1 MNVLIVYAH
10 PEPQSLSASLK
21 NLAVNVLTEAGHSVQ
36 VSDLYAM
43 NWKPMIDGDDF
54 LDRFNPDRLDI
65 ITESGKAFAEGS
77 QTNDVIVEQ
86 EKLRWA
92 DAVIFQF
99 PYWWFSMPAIMKGW
113 VERVFAYGFA
123 YGVGGNNRWR
133 YGEGNLKGKRAMLS
147 ITIGGPEKDYSER
160 GINGAIA
167 DLLFPIHHGILFFP
181 GMSVL
186 PPFLVYGAGHLS
198 EAGYRQVEADYKVRL
213 LNLFTTTPI
222 PFRSQNG
229 GDYDEVYQLKPG
241 LEGHHTGLKIHQST
255 DSETRKAIERCSRE
269 GVIKSSSQELWGLRS

>member
-10 PEPQSLSASLK
+10 PEPKSLSASLK

-43 NWKPMIDGDDF
+43 NWKPSIDGEDF
-54 LDRFNPDRLDI
+54 LDRLNLDRLHI
-65 ITESGKAFAEGS
+65 VKESGNAFAEGS
-77 QTNDVIVEQ
+77 QTTDVMAEQ
-86 EKLRWA
+86 EKLCWA

-113 VERVFAYGFA
+113 VERVFANGFA
-123 YGVGGNNRWR
+123 YGVGGNNRQR
-133 YGEGNLKGKRAMLS
+133 YGDGNLKGKRAMLA
-147 ITIGGPEKDYSER
+147 ITIGGPETDYSER

-186 PPFLVYGAGHLS
+186 PPFLVYRADHLTD
-198 EAGYRQVEADYKVRL
+198 ADYQQVEADYKDRL
-213 LNLFTTTPI
+213 LNLFTTAPI
-222 PFRSQNG
+222 PFRSQDG
-229 GDYDEVYQLKPG
+229 GDYDEAYQLKPL

-255 DSETRKAIERCSRE
+255 DLETRNAIETYTT
-269 GVIKSSSQELWGLRS
+269 VFF

>member
-10 PEPQSLSASLK
+10 PEPQSLNASLK
-21 NLAVNVLTEAGHSVQ
+21 NFAVKVLTEAGHAVQ
-36 VSDLYAM
+36 VSDLYGM
-43 NWKPMIDGDDF
+43 NWKPSIDGEDF
-54 LDRFNPDRLDI
+54 LDRINPDRLNI
-65 ITESGKAFAEGS
+65 IQESGKAFAEGS

-123 YGVGGNNRWR
+123 YGVGGNNRRR
-133 YGEGNLKGKRAMLS
+133 YGDGILKGKRAMLS

-160 GINGAIA
+160 GINGAID

-186 PPFLVYGAGHLS
+186 PPFLVYRADRLT
-198 EAGYRQVEADYKVRL
+198 EMGYQQVKADYKVRL
-213 LNLFTTTPI
+213 LNLFRTEPI
-222 PFRSQNG
+222 PFRCQNG
-229 GDYDEVYQLKPG
+229 GDYDDAYQLKPG
-241 LEGHHTGLKIHQST
+241 IEGHHTGLKIHQST
-255 DSETRKAIERCSRE
+255 DSEIRKAIETYTA
-269 GVIKSSSQELWGLRS
+269 VFF

>member
-10 PEPQSLSASLK
+10 PEAKSLTASLK
-21 NLAVNVLTEAGHSVQ
+21 DLAVEVLTSAGHSVR

-43 NWKPMIDGDDF
+43 NWKAQIDGDDF
-54 LDRFNPDRLDI
+54 LERLNQDRLDI
-65 ITESGKAFAEGS
+65 VKESGKAFSEGT
-77 QTNDVIVEQ
+77 QTLDVIAEQ

-123 YGVGGNNRWR
+123 YGVGGSNRWR

-181 GMSVL
+181 GMTVL
-186 PPFLVYGAGHLS
+186 PPFLVYGAGRLTA
-198 EAGYRQVEADYKVRL
+198 EQYETVAEQYQQRL
-213 LNLFTTTPI
+213 LDLFTIAPI

-229 GDYDEVYQLKPG
+229 GDYDAAYQLKPG
-241 LEGHHTGLKIHQST
+241 LEGTSAGLSIHQTLST
-255 DSETRKAIERCSRE
+255 TNTKKARKIRKVAA
-269 GVIKSSSQELWGLRS
+269 

>member
-10 PEPQSLSASLK
+10 PDPQSLTASLK
-21 NLAVNVLTEAGHSVQ
+21 DLAITVLNEAGHSVQ

-43 NWKPMIDGDDF
+43 HWKAAIDGDDF
-54 LDRFNPDRLDI
+54 LDRLNPDRLDI
-65 ITESGKAFAEGS
+65 VKESGKAFAEGT
-77 QTNDVIVEQ
+77 QTPDVIAEQ

-123 YGVGGNNRWR
+123 YGVGDSNHWR
-133 YGEGNLKGKRAMLS
+133 YGDGNLKSKRAMLS
-147 ITIGGPEKDYSER
+147 ITIGGPEKDYSDR

-181 GMSVL
+181 GMSAL
-186 PPFLVYGAGHLS
+186 PPFLVYSTSRLTS
-198 EAGYRQVEADYKVRL
+198 ESYETVAEAYKQRL
-213 LNLFTTTPI
+213 LTLLTTEPI
-222 PFRSQNG
+222 PFRHQND
-229 GDYDEVYQLKPG
+229 GDYDQDYQLKPG
-241 LEGHHTGLKIHQST
+241 REGHSTGLSIHQSEQVVG
-255 DSETRKAIERCSRE
+255 DRKIRQNAA
-269 GVIKSSSQELWGLRS
+269 

>member
-10 PEPQSLSASLK
+10 PEPQSLNASLK
-21 NLAVNVLTEAGHSVQ
+21 NLAVRVLTEAGHSVQ

-43 NWKPMIDGDDF
+43 HWKPSIDGADF
-54 LDRFNPDRLDI
+54 LNRINPDRLDI
-65 ITESGKAFAEGS
+65 IKESGKAFAEGS
-77 QTNDVIVEQ
+77 QTNDVIGEQ

-123 YGVGGNNRWR
+123 YGVGGNNRKR

-147 ITIGGPEKDYSER
+147 ITIGAPEKDYSER

-186 PPFLVYGAGHLS
+186 PPFLIYSAGHLT
-198 EAGYRQVEADYKVRL
+198 AADYKQVEADYKVRL
-213 LNLFTTTPI
+213 LNLFTTNPI

-229 GDYDEVYQLKPG
+229 GDYDDDYQLKSG
-241 LEGHHTGLKIHQST
+241 LEGHHTGLKIHQSI
-255 DSETRKAIERCSRE
+255 DSKTRKAIKNYSKE
-269 GVIKSSSQELWGLRS
+269 VA

>member
-1 MNVLIVYAH
+1 MIL
-10 PEPQSLSASLK
+10 QF
-21 NLAVNVLTEAGHSVQ
+21 LATVIKCG
-36 VSDLYAM
+36 
-43 NWKPMIDGDDF
+43 K
-54 LDRFNPDRLDI
+54 RFIHRSNPDRLDI
-65 ITESGKAFAEGS
+65 VKESGKAFAEGS
-77 QTNDVIVEQ
+77 QTPDVIAEQ

-160 GINGAIA
+160 GINGAID

-186 PPFLVYGAGHLS
+186 PPFLVYSTGRLT
-198 EAGYRQVEADYKVRL
+198 EEGYLQVQADYKERL
-213 LNLFTTTPI
+213 LNLFKTDSI
-222 PFRSQNG
+222 PFRNQND
-229 GDYDEVYQLKPG
+229 GDYDNAYQLKPL
-241 LEGHHTGLKIHQST
+241 LEGHHTGLKIHQSLETCLT
-255 DSETRKAIERCSRE
+255 DKTKKLKC
-269 GVIKSSSQELWGLRS
+269 G

>member
-21 NLAVNVLTEAGHSVQ
+21 NLAVTVLTEAGHSVQ

-43 NWKPMIDGDDF
+43 NWKPSIDREDF
-54 LDRFNPDRLDI
+54 LDRLNPARLDI
-65 ITESGKAFAEGS
+65 VQESGKAFAERS
-77 QTNDVIVEQ
+77 QTNDVIAEQ

-92 DAVIFQF
+92 DAMIFQF
-99 PYWWFSMPAIMKGW
+99 PYWWFSMPATMKGW

-123 YGVGGNNRWR
+123 YGVGGSNRWR
-133 YGEGNLKGKRAMLS
+133 YGDGNLKGKRAMLS
-147 ITIGGPEKDYSER
+147 IAIGGPKEDYSER

-186 PPFLVYGAGHLS
+186 PPFLIYSAGRLTK
-198 EAGYRQVEADYKVRL
+198 EGYKQVEADYKVRL
-213 LNLFTTTPI
+213 LSLFTMEPI
-222 PFRSQNG
+222 PFRNQND
-229 GDYDEVYQLKPG
+229 GDYDDAYQLKSG
-241 LEGHHTGLKIHQST
+241 REGHHTGLKIHQST
-255 DSETRKAIERCSRE
+255 DMETQKAIKKYIRE
-269 GVIKSSSQELWGLRS
+269 MA

>member
-1 MNVLIVYAH
+1 LNPQDASFMNVLIVYAH

-21 NLAVNVLTEAGHSVQ
+21 NLAVTVLTEVGHSVQ

-43 NWKPMIDGDDF
+43 NWKPSIDAEDF
-54 LDRFNPDRLDI
+54 LDRLNPDRLDI
-65 ITESGKAFAEGS
+65 VKESGKAFAEGS
-77 QTNDVIVEQ
+77 QTSDVITEQ

-123 YGVGGNNRWR
+123 YGVGDSNRWR
-133 YGEGNLKGKRAMLS
+133 YGDGNLKGKRAMLS
-147 ITIGGPEKDYSER
+147 IAIGGPEKDYLER

-186 PPFLVYGAGHLS
+186 PPFLIYSAGRLTK
-198 EAGYRQVEADYKVRL
+198 EGYKQVEADYKARL
-213 LNLFTTTPI
+213 LSLFTTKPI
-222 PFRSQNG
+222 PFRNQND
-229 GDYDEVYQLKPG
+229 GDYDDAYQLKPG

-255 DSETRKAIERCSRE
+255 DLETRK
-269 GVIKSSSQELWGLRS
+269 V

>member
-10 PEPQSLSASLK
+10 PDPHSLTTSLK
-21 NLAVNVLTEAGHSVQ
+21 DLAVSTLIQAGHSVQ

-43 NWKPMIDGDDF
+43 NWKAPIDGDDF
-54 LDRFNPDRLDI
+54 LERLNLDRLDI
-65 ITESGKAFAEGS
+65 VKESGKAFAEGS
-77 QTNDVIVEQ
+77 QTADVIAEQ

-123 YGVGGNNRWR
+123 YGVGGSNRWR
-133 YGEGNLKGKRAMLS
+133 YGDGNLKGKRAMLS
-147 ITIGGPEKDYSER
+147 ITIGAPEKDYSER

-181 GMSVL
+181 GMTVL
-186 PPFLVYGAGHLS
+186 PPFLVYGANRLS
-198 EAGYRQVEADYKVRL
+198 AEHYETVAGQYQQRL
-213 LNLFTTTPI
+213 LNLFTIAPI
-222 PFRSQNG
+222 PSRRQNG

-241 LEGHHTGLKIHQST
+241 LEGNSAGLSIHQIPSIAA
-255 DSETRKAIERCSRE
+255 SKKARE
-269 GVIKSSSQELWGLRS
+269 VAA

>member
-10 PEPQSLSASLK
+10 PDPQSLTASLK
-21 NLAVNVLTEAGHSVQ
+21 DLAIAVLTEAGHSVQ

-43 NWKPMIDGDDF
+43 NWKAAIDGDDF
-54 LDRFNPDRLDI
+54 LDRLNPGRLDI
-65 ITESGKAFAEGS
+65 VKESGKAFFDGT
-77 QTNDVIVEQ
+77 QTSDVIAEQ

-123 YGVGGNNRWR
+123 YGVGGSNRWR

-147 ITIGGPEKDYSER
+147 IAIGGPEKDYSER

-167 DLLFPIHHGILFFP
+167 DLLFPIHHGILLFP

-186 PPFLVYGAGHLS
+186 PPFLVYGAGRLTPDS
-198 EAGYRQVEADYKVRL
+198 YQEVAEDYKQRL
-213 LNLFTTTPI
+213 LNLFTIKPI
-222 PFRSQNG
+222 SFRNQND
-229 GDYDEVYQLKPG
+229 GDYDEAYQLKPG
-241 LEGHHTGLKIHQST
+241 LEGHSAGLNIHQNT
-255 DSETRKAIERCSRE
+255 RVATSETMRKVAA
-269 GVIKSSSQELWGLRS
+269 

>member
-1 MNVLIVYAH
+1 MNILIVYAH
-10 PEPQSLSASLK
+10 PEPKSLTASLK
-21 NLAVNVLTEAGHSVQ
+21 EFAVAVLIQAGHSVQ
-36 VSDLYAM
+36 ISDLYEM
-43 NWKPMIDGDDF
+43 NWKPQIDGNDF
-54 LDRFNPDRLDI
+54 LDRMNLDRLDI
-65 ITESGKAFAEGS
+65 IKESGKAFAEGS

-113 VERVFAYGFA
+113 VERVFAQGFA

-133 YGEGNLKGKRAMLS
+133 YGDGNLKGKRAMLS

-186 PPFLVYGAGHLS
+186 PPFLVYHADHLT
-198 EAGYRQVEADYKVRL
+198 EAGYQQVEADYKGRL
-213 LNLFTTTPI
+213 LNLFTTEPI

-229 GDYDEVYQLKPG
+229 GDYDDAYQLKPG
-241 LEGHHTGLKIHQST
+241 LEGYHTGLKIHQST
-255 DSETRKAIERCSRE
+255 DLETRKAIETCSRE
-269 GVIKSSSQELWGLRS
+269 VA

>member
-1 MNVLIVYAH
+1 MNILIVHAH
-10 PEPQSLSASLK
+10 PEPQSLTTSLK
-21 NLAVNVLTEAGHSVQ
+21 DFAVEVLTAAGHTVQ

-43 NWKPMIDGDDF
+43 NWKSQIDGEDF
-54 LDRFNPDRLDI
+54 LDRLNPDRLDI
-65 ITESGKAFAEGS
+65 VKESGKAFAEGS
-77 QTNDVIVEQ
+77 QTPDVIAEQ

-123 YGVGGNNRWR
+123 YGVGGSNHWR
-133 YGEGNLKGKRAMLS
+133 YGEGNLKGKQAMLA

-160 GINGAIA
+160 GINGAIE

-186 PPFLVYGAGHLS
+186 PPFLVYSAGRLT
-198 EAGYRQVEADYKVRL
+198 EAAYEKVQADYKERL
-213 LNLFTTTPI
+213 LNLFTTEPI
-222 PFRSQNG
+222 PFRHQNG
-229 GDYDEVYQLKPG
+229 GDYDDAYQLKPG
-241 LEGHHTGLKIHQST
+241 VEGQNTGLKIHQSPQQAT
-255 DSETRKAIERCSRE
+255 HPPKQNRNKQFAA
-269 GVIKSSSQELWGLRS
+269 

>member
-10 PEPQSLSASLK
+10 PDPRSLTASLK
-21 NLAVNVLTEAGHSVQ
+21 DLAVRVLTQAGHSVQ

-43 NWKPMIDGDDF
+43 NWKAPIDGDDF
-54 LDRFNPDRLDI
+54 LERLNLDRLDI
-65 ITESGKAFAEGS
+65 VKESGKAFAEGS
-77 QTNDVIVEQ
+77 QTADVIAEQ

-92 DAVIFQF
+92 DAVTFQF

-123 YGVGGNNRWR
+123 YGVGGSNRWR
-133 YGEGNLKGKRAMLS
+133 YGDGNLKGKRAMLS

-181 GMSVL
+181 GMTVL
-186 PPFLVYGAGHLS
+186 PPFLVYDAGRLTA
-198 EAGYRQVEADYKVRL
+198 EQYETVEAQYQKRL
-213 LNLFTTTPI
+213 LDLFTIAPI

-229 GDYDEVYQLKPG
+229 GDYDEAYQLKLA
-241 LEGHHTGLKIHQST
+241 LEGSSTGLSIHQT
-255 DSETRKAIERCSRE
+255 PVITTVKKARKVAA
-269 GVIKSSSQELWGLRS
+269 